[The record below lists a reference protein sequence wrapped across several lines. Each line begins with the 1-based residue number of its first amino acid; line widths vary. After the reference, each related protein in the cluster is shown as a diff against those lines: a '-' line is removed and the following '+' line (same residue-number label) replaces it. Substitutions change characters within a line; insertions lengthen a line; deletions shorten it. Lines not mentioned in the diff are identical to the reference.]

1 MRLSIKIGGHVLYE
15 ADGLVLGRLR
25 SYAVVLKKLYWM
37 GHGLSVVVG
46 GGPPARWFIEAARK
60 LGCPEAVCDEL
71 GIQVSRL
78 NATLL
83 VSLLGEAAYPAVPL
97 SYAEAKPA
105 LSSERIVICGGFQPG
120 QSTVAAAAVMAE
132 LMRADLLVVATDV
145 DGVYTADPKKHPEA
159 KKIPRLSY
167 RDLEDL
173 MARGEAEA
181 GTFKLFDLVAVKIL
195 ERARIPTVVVDG
207 RDPAVLYK
215 VIEGQDV
222 GSRIEP

>member
-1 MRLSIKIGGHVLYE
+1 MLYE
-15 ADGLVLGRLR
+15 AEGLVLERLR
-25 SYAVVLKKLYWM
+25 SYAAVLKKLYWM

-78 NATLL
+78 NAMLL
-83 VSLLGEAAYPAVPL
+83 VSLLEEAAYPAVPS

-105 LSSERIVICGGFQPG
+105 LSSERIVVCGGFQPG
-120 QSTVAAAAVMAE
+120 QSTVAVAAVMAE

-167 RDLEDL
+167 RDLEGL

-181 GTFKLFDLVAVKIL
+181 GTFKLFDLVAVKVL
-195 ERARIPTVVVDG
+195 ERARIPAVVVDG
-207 RDPAVLYK
+207 RDPTVLYK
-215 VIEGQDV
+215 VIEGEDV